1 MKPAAFEYSRP
12 DTLSD
17 AIRLL
22 AEADGSAAP
31 ICGGQSLLVLMG
43 LRLTMI
49 ERLVDIS
56 RLPELGEIRDDGR
69 DIFIGASTTHAAI
82 EDGLIPDPSAGLMPW
97 IAGKIAYRAIRNLG
111 TIGGSVAL
119 ADPAADWPA
128 CLIAL
133 DAEVSIAGPDGERRA
148 SVADFVTGAY
158 ETILAPAEIV
168 LGFHI
173 PRCASMHWG
182 TSKVCRKSGAFA
194 DSMAVF
200 VEADDGAAPRAVLAG
215 ASSRA
220 CLLPGV
226 GRYAS
231 EHRTLDNV
239 ELRAVILQDLADVAP
254 DADDYQRRCHLATVS
269 RAMAEARQS

>member
-12 DTLSD
+12 ETVPD

-22 AEADGSAAP
+22 AEADGAATP

-49 ERLVDIS
+49 ERLVDVS
-56 RLPELGEIRDDGR
+56 RLPELGQLRDHGVDV
-69 DIFIGASTTHAAI
+69 FIGAATTHAAI
-82 EDGLIPDPSAGLMPW
+82 EDGLIPDPSAGLMPR
-97 IAGKIAYRAIRNLG
+97 IAGKIAYRAVRNRG

-133 DAEVSIAGPDGERRA
+133 DAEVSIIGPDGPRRVR
-148 SVADFVTGAY
+148 VADFVIGAY

-173 PRCASMHWG
+173 PRRATLRWG
-182 TSKVCRKSGAFA
+182 TSKVTRKSGAFA

-200 VEADDGAAPRAVLAG
+200 VEAGDGSAPRAVLAG
-215 ASSRA
+215 TSSRA
-220 CLLPGV
+220 CPLPAAS
-226 GRYAS
+226 RYAA
-231 EHRTLDNV
+231 EHRTLDK
-239 ELRAVILQDLADVAP
+239 EGLRGAILQDLADVAP
-254 DADDYQRRCHLATVS
+254 DADDYQRRCHVATIS
-269 RAMAEARQS
+269 RAMAEARLS